1 LANTLTLA
9 IISTRINQPEINSG
23 LDLQIGCQMG
33 LLKKKYTSFLLLCCF
48 YCALHAT
55 TIYSYAQESKQLI
68 YLQQGE
74 LPIIISAPH
83 GGELDIPDAKPRS
96 GEGLEKKP
104 GGFVTARDTGT
115 SEIARLLADSVQK
128 TFGRPP
134 YVVVNL
140 AHRKYM
146 DPNRPAAEAYE
157 EPAARKVYDEYHGFL
172 DKACREVREKF
183 HTGILVD
190 LHGQGSRR
198 NTVFR
203 GTQNGLTV
211 ALLKQRFGDRA
222 HTGDQSFFGLLRA
235 RGFTVFPD
243 PLDGKEQ
250 AGFTG
255 GFIVRNYGSHDKY
268 GIDAI
273 QLEFGGLYRTIS
285 NRHTT
290 AEVVKSALAAYATEF
305 LEVKPLQNE
314 LIKFAPSQE
323 SLEKE
328 SPDKR
333 NNDQRNTD
341 KTSTEKNNTGNEST
355 KKQTV
360 VNYSQELLDDPQKID
375 IAVYVGA
382 GTSNSRDKVVSSLE
396 AYDNV
401 RVHQLTSDDVLNGKL
416 QGMEIVLQPG
426 GSGGAQAKGL
436 GPEGREVIKSFVS
449 QGGGYIGI
457 CAGAYLATCDYD
469 WSLHILDAKVID
481 RAHWA
486 RGFGDVQIEFSS
498 QGQDFF
504 QQKSALA
511 TTYYHQG
518 PLLAP
523 ADNPSIPD
531 FESLAT
537 YKSEI
542 AKNDAPVNVLDDAA
556 KAQGKVVGSFK
567 IDLTNPPPQGWRYWT
582 TPYSPKFANPRIVD
596 PATGLKVPTS
606 ALGSKTGLHE
616 LQHFLDATQHPQ
628 LYYFARA
635 SNAPG
640 AGLAHFVFETR
651 GYLQSHGLQA
661 LFNPSLA
668 MASVRHAGRA
678 HLVYRD
684 LAGLAGLGGLGGFV
698 YWFTSNESGQ
708 Q

>member
-1 LANTLTLA
+1 MGFFSVALYAATGLA
-9 IISTRINQPEINSG
+9 
-23 LDLQIGCQMG
+23 
-33 LLKKKYTSFLLLCCF
+33 
-48 YCALHAT
+48 
-55 TIYSYAQESKQLI
+55 YAQEALQLI
-68 YLQQGE
+68 YSQQGE

-83 GGELDIPDAKPRS
+83 GGELDIPGAKSRS

-115 SEIARLLADSVQK
+115 SEIARLLADAVQK
-128 TFGRPP
+128 TFGKQP
-134 YVVVNL
+134 YIVVNL

-157 EPAARKVYDEYHGFL
+157 ELAAQKVYEQYHTFL

-211 ALLKQRFGDRA
+211 ALLKQRFGEKA

-268 GIDAI
+268 GIDAM
-273 QLEFGGLYRTIS
+273 QLEFGGLYRTVS
-285 NRHTT
+285 NRQST
-290 AEVVKSALAAYATEF
+290 AEVVNSAIAAYATEF
-305 LEVKPLQNE
+305 LEAKPLRNE
-314 LIKFAPSQE
+314 LVKFNPSKE

-328 SPDKR
+328 NAERTGTEKE
-333 NNDQRNTD
+333 
-341 KTSTEKNNTGNEST
+341 STEKEST
-355 KKQTV
+355 EKESTEKDKAKNKTLT
-360 VNYSQELLDDPQKID
+360 SFSRELLDDPQMID

-382 GTSNSRDKVVSSLE
+382 GTSNSRDVVASSLE
-396 AYDNV
+396 AFEKV
-401 RVHQLTSDDVLNGKL
+401 RVHQLTSEDVLSGNL

-436 GPEGREVIKSFVS
+436 GTEGREVIKSFVS

-498 QGQDFF
+498 QGQAFF
-504 QQKSALA
+504 QQKSTMA

-523 ADNPSIPD
+523 ANNPSVPD
-531 FESLAT
+531 FKSLAT

-542 AKNDAPVNVLDDAA
+542 AKNGAPKGIMIGTTAIA
-556 KAQGKVVGSFK
+556 SGEYEKGKVICFSNHPEKSKGLEELLLHAVHWASPAMPFKFTSSPAAPAARSPDSVGSTK
-567 IDLTNPPPQGWRYWT
+567 PEPP
-582 TPYSPKFANPRIVD
+582 K
-596 PATGLKVPTS
+596 
-606 ALGSKTGLHE
+606 
-616 LQHFLDATQHPQ
+616 
-628 LYYFARA
+628 
-635 SNAPG
+635 
-640 AGLAHFVFETR
+640 
-651 GYLQSHGLQA
+651 
-661 LFNPSLA
+661 
-668 MASVRHAGRA
+668 
-678 HLVYRD
+678 
-684 LAGLAGLGGLGGFV
+684 
-698 YWFTSNESGQ
+698 
-708 Q
+708 

>member
-1 LANTLTLA
+1 
-9 IISTRINQPEINSG
+9 
-23 LDLQIGCQMG
+23 MG
-33 LLKKKYTSFLLLCCF
+33 LFKKTHTLVFLLCCF
-48 YCALHAT
+48 YYAFHAA
-55 TIYSYAQESKQLI
+55 TIPSYSHAQEAKQLI
-68 YLQQGE
+68 YSQAGE

-83 GGELDIPDAKPRS
+83 GGELDIPGAKSRS

-115 SEIARLLADSVQK
+115 SEIARLLADAVQK
-128 TFGRPP
+128 TFGKQP
-134 YVVVNL
+134 YIVVNL
-140 AHRKYM
+140 SHRKYM

-157 EPAARKVYDEYHGFL
+157 EPAAQKVYEQYHTFL

-211 ALLKQRFGDRA
+211 ALLKQRFGEKA

-268 GIDAI
+268 GIDAM
-273 QLEFGGLYRTIS
+273 QLEFGGLYRTVS
-285 NRHTT
+285 NRQST
-290 AEVVKSALAAYATEF
+290 AEVVNSAIAAYATEF
-305 LEVKPLQNE
+305 LEAKPLRNE
-314 LIKFAPSQE
+314 LVKFNPSKE

-328 SPDKR
+328 NAERTGTEKE
-333 NNDQRNTD
+333 
-341 KTSTEKNNTGNEST
+341 STEKDKAINKTLTTFSR
-355 KKQTV
+355 
-360 VNYSQELLDDPQKID
+360 ELLDDPQMID

-382 GTSNSRDKVVSSLE
+382 GTSNSRDVVASSLE
-396 AYDNV
+396 ALEKV
-401 RVHQLTSDDVLNGKL
+401 RVHQLTSEDVLSGNL

-436 GPEGREVIKSFVS
+436 GTEGREVIKSFVS

-498 QGQDFF
+498 QGQAFF
-504 QQKSALA
+504 QQKSTMA

-523 ADNPSIPD
+523 ANNPSVPD
-531 FESLAT
+531 FKSLAT

-542 AKNDAPVNVLDDAA
+542 AKNGAPKGIMIGTTAIA
-556 KAQGKVVGSFK
+556 SGEYEKGKVICFSNHPEKSEGVEELLLHAVQWASPAKPFKFTSSPVAPAARSLDSVGSTK
-567 IDLTNPPPQGWRYWT
+567 PE
-582 TPYSPKFANPRIVD
+582 S
-596 PATGLKVPTS
+596 LK
-606 ALGSKTGLHE
+606 
-616 LQHFLDATQHPQ
+616 
-628 LYYFARA
+628 
-635 SNAPG
+635 
-640 AGLAHFVFETR
+640 
-651 GYLQSHGLQA
+651 
-661 LFNPSLA
+661 
-668 MASVRHAGRA
+668 
-678 HLVYRD
+678 
-684 LAGLAGLGGLGGFV
+684 
-698 YWFTSNESGQ
+698 
-708 Q
+708 